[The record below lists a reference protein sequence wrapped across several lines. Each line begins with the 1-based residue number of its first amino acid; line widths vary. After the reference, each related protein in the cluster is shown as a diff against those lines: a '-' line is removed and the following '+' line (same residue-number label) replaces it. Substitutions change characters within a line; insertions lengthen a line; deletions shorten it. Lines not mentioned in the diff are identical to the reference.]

1 MLWLDVS
8 TGLAGPWSLKIWYY
22 VPALS
27 AFAWVPLGTVS
38 IGLLFPVG
46 DYFDL
51 TEVILPAQGPTPTRN
66 KTASF
71 NVQYVILNDTPV
83 SSGLTLGDLTQLGPK
98 IYLPVNIKA
107 VETGLAGFAL
117 EDVTWKK
124 VTGVKNLSI
133 AVTANIGSLPITEE
147 ES

>member
-1 MLWLDVS
+1 MLWLNTI
-8 TGLAGPWSLKIWYY
+8 TGVNGPWELKVYTYIQ
-22 VPALS
+22 PLS
-27 AFAWVPLGTVS
+27 AFGWVLLGTVS

-51 TEVILPAQGPTPTRN
+51 SNVILPAQGATLTRN
-66 KTASF
+66 KSASF

-107 VETGLAGFAL
+107 VETGLAGFAQT
-117 EDVTWKK
+117 DVTWQKI
-124 VTGVKNLSI
+124 TGVKSLSI
-133 AVTANIGSLPITEE
+133 VVTANIGTLQNTEE

>member
-1 MLWLDVS
+1 MLWLNVS
-8 TGLAGPWSLKIWYY
+8 TGASGPWELKVWTFIQ
-22 VPALS
+22 PLS
-27 AFAWVPLGTVS
+27 AFGWVPLGTVS
-38 IGLLFPVG
+38 VGLLFPVG

-51 TEVILPAQGPTPTRN
+51 TEVILPAQGPTSTRN
-66 KTASF
+66 KAASF
-71 NVQYVILNDTPV
+71 NVQYVVLNDTPV

-133 AVTANIGSLPITEE
+133 VVTANIGSLPIVEE